1 MVTIPI
7 INPILTRIV
16 DQSGNRNWHQEL
28 PPLPET
34 EEGPD
39 QLPYASLEPD

>member
-1 MVTIPI
+1 MGTISI
-7 INPILTRIV
+7 IYRILTRIGSR
-16 DQSGNRNWHQEL
+16 SGNRNWHQEL